1 MTLLNVSFGIF
12 AFLPQGW
19 LFMAFVILIECLFLS
34 KFLNHKWLDKR
45 IYCVIAASNVISG
58 LVGIVVSMIL
68 NGGWWLVIW
77 FPWVSNKEVFD
88 FSDNSTEV
96 LRWLTIYY
104 LCAFILTI
112 LLETITNWL
121 FLKKQYETKKIIKTT
136 LLVNI
141 ISYIIGSIVLYSYSF
156 S

>member
-19 LFMAFVILIECLFLS
+19 LFMAFVILIECLLLS
-34 KFLNHKWLDKR
+34 KFLNHKWFNKR
-45 IYCVIAASNVISG
+45 IYSIVLFSNVISG
-58 LVGIVVSMIL
+58 VIGIIISMIL
-68 NGGWWLVIW
+68 NGGWWLVVW

-88 FSDNSTEV
+88 FGNDPSEAIK
-96 LRWLTIYY
+96 WLIIYY

-112 LLETITNWL
+112 VLETITNWL
-121 FLKKQYETKKIIKTT
+121 FLRKQYKTRKLIKTT

-141 ISYIIGSIVLYSYSF
+141 ISYAVGSIVLYSYSF
-156 S
+156 G